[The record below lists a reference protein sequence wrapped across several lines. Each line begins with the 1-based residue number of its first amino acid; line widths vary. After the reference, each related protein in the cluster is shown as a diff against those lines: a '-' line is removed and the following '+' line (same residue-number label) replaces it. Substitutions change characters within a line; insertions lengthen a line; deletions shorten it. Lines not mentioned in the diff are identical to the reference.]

1 MSSRC
6 SSLTRRSAASKTGA
20 GIDAG
25 APVPSGSRR
34 SRSALSSTPVTVLSS
49 RRSVRDT
56 SAVCLMASFEG
67 RSRVDLS
74 FTPEEEEFR
83 TELRSYLE
91 STLPAEWSSPGFWD
105 SLDRYDAFEKR
116 RQWEAEKAKAG
127 FAGIA
132 WPKEWGGRGGTE
144 GMKAI
149 YDEGRTRARAP
160 RGANQLGLTYLAPT
174 VAVLGTEQQ

>member
-1 MSSRC
+1 MSRQPLIVFRTPSSR
-6 SSLTRRSAASKTGA
+6 SASAASGTR
-20 GIDAG
+20 
-25 APVPSGSRR
+25 PR
-34 SRSALSSTPVTVLSS
+34 
-49 RRSVRDT
+49 
-56 SAVCLMASFEG
+56 EG
-67 RSRVDLS
+67 GPAVDLS

-105 SLDRYDAFEKR
+105 SLDRFEASELR

-149 YDEGRTRARAP
+149 YDEGVSGAAAP
-160 RGANQLGLTYLAPT
+160 PGATH
-174 VAVLGTEQQ
+174 